1 MVAQPRT
8 SAAGI
13 LALLAEPELEIKQRA
28 LLELISL
35 VPDFWAEIS
44 EEISAIE
51 ALSESSDITPAA
63 RENAALVASK
73 VYYYLGQYD
82 DALSFALRSGNA
94 FEAESTQEK
103 SAEYTET
110 IVSNA
115 IDRYIAQRVEFS
127 NATDPSTL
135 PNSGADSDKI
145 DPRLRSIIERIFTLA
160 IEGGDVRQALGVA
173 LESSRLDIVT
183 RIFEHTHDTDL
194 LSYAMEAVLDVG
206 FNLATRN
213 RVLHH
218 LCPLFPLPKPGANY
232 TIALTRLHVALATPS
247 VTNPL
252 FQKLIESGDKTNR
265 LLACQLAFDLVE
277 GSTQDFLRIVSN
289 SLPSTENYDL
299 IRQILSG
306 ADSIR
311 LKLDFLQRNNKV
323 DLLILKHTKESL
335 EHRSSVYHNALT
347 LSNAFMHAGT
357 TSDVFL
363 RNNLDWLGRASNWS
377 KFSATGAFGV
387 IHKGNVAQAMELL
400 GPYLPGATSG
410 AGSSPYSE
418 GGALFALGI
427 VHAGRGS
434 EVEDFLREKVRQAA
448 GGEVVQHGAALGLG
462 IAGMASRSEE
472 AYNDLKEVLFA
483 DSAIASE
490 AAAYSMGLV
499 MLGSGLQ
506 STTDEMLAY
515 AHETQHEK
523 IIRGLAIGVAFLYYG
538 RQESADSV
546 IETALKEKD
555 PILRYGG
562 VYTLALA
569 YAGTGDSRAVRKLL
583 HVAVSDTSDDVRRAA
598 VTALAFLLF
607 KNPTQVPRIVQLL
620 SESYNPHV
628 RCGATLALGLACAG
642 TGLQDAIDLLQPM
655 TKDPVDFVRQGA
667 FVSLGMI
674 LVQQSEAS
682 SPSLSPTRALY
693 HKIISDK
700 HEDPMAR
707 FGASLGQGFIDAGG
721 RNCSISLQS
730 RTGSGNMSA
739 IVGMV
744 LFCQFWYWY
753 PLAHCACL
761 AFEPTGV
768 IGLTEELK
776 TPAFEFI
783 SNVRPALFAYPAP
796 VKPPTKETV
805 EKVATAVLST
815 TAKAKARE
823 RTKEKEKAA
832 NEGERMDTDDT
843 PAAPPQDE
851 EMKVDEPVPAP
862 TPKRTGPAP
871 TSETLQNLSRVTP
884 AQMQYITFPAESRF
898 QPVRPIAK
906 GGGGIVM
913 LIDKKEGEQV
923 EWIQPF
929 GAESAPTENTGAQPE
944 QPTPASTDEAAPPPS
959 VQDVTTPTCEVFRTQ
974 FQAFC
979 VQLPHHVFVF
989 WSSEIEK
996 WVYYLQEKVKRKK
1009 CDEARPTCE
1018 RCKKAGMPCL
1028 GYEATDPDS
1037 RLLRIR
1043 ARAATRDN
1051 SRKSSNI
1058 PRPAATL
1065 ISPSDSTRGSQSHE
1079 STRPGLSL
1087 VHNQA
1092 LFPPAEATSSS
1103 SNPVANN
1110 DVFDFSFMSPSVAGL
1125 DFSPQFGGDPS
1136 TWDAHFLHTDLGP
1149 WIPGQQSEGA
1159 LLGPQPTAQPVVSS
1173 PPESSLALYRPGYS
1187 PNTSKRMTSGQASLL
1202 NALFSL
1208 GQSTSDPIMPTPDS
1222 SQSTPPSTNSS
1233 TWPSPDTEEDQESET
1248 SEESDPEGV
1257 RQIVCGTPTLE
1268 PTAHSNSLPFV
1279 LYNYS
1284 TMVTRTIYEPLKMAT
1299 YIRNWLTERFHRS
1312 DESRNQVT
1320 MLANLFHAMWSPRT
1334 SAADYIPMA
1343 SRIATQIRQ
1352 SVVQTS
1358 SALGLAV
1365 QNNAQKACTLAD
1377 VMEIV
1382 NLQIQIGSLRTMF
1395 EMVAEAAP
1403 LFRSACPEAP
1413 HELIDLPAKLTH
1425 PDISLRHFATV
1436 DVILSVTSVRPMHFR
1451 YDTHLDKEFQGRED
1465 IGMQWFNGIPDELV
1479 LVLARINMFMSDHW
1493 VDVHPNVIADI
1504 EKQLK
1509 DFKSTPGRSPDA
1521 YLMVARLAVQECWR
1535 LAVLVYLYM
1544 YLCSADAK
1552 DPRVEKAQKS
1562 FMRVLDRTKPS
1573 RIPDVFLLAPLH
1585 IVGRATC
1592 RPREREI
1599 IRQRLLNLQE
1609 CSHPGTG
1616 GHDALQIL
1624 EYVWAK
1630 SDAEGRPTVWSDARI
1645 ATLAVCGV

>member
-1 MVAQPRT
+1 MVAHPRT

-28 LLELISL
+28 IVELIQL
-35 VPDFWAEIS
+35 IPDFWAEIS

-51 ALSESSDITPAA
+51 ALSESSELQPAA

-82 DALSFALRSGNA
+82 DALSFALRAGNA
-94 FEAESTQEK
+94 FEAELKQEK
-103 SAEYTET
+103 SAEYAET

-115 IDRYIAQRVEFS
+115 IDRYIAQRVEF
-127 NATDPSTL
+127 AETTDPSTL

-145 DPRLRSIIERIFTLA
+145 DSRLRSIIERIFTLA
-160 IEGGDVRQALGVA
+160 IEGGDVRQALGIA

-183 RIFEHTHDTDL
+183 RIFEHTHDTEL
-194 LSYAMEAVLDVG
+194 LSYAMDAVLDVG

-289 SLPSTENYDL
+289 SLPSGENYEL

-323 DLLILKHTKESL
+323 DLAILKHTKESL

-387 IHKGNVAQAMELL
+387 IHKGNVTQAMELL
-400 GPYLPGATSG
+400 GPYLPGASSG
-410 AGSSPYSE
+410 AGSSPFSE

-434 EVEDFLREKVRQAA
+434 EVEGFLREKVRQAA

-472 AYNDLKEVLFA
+472 AYDELKEVLFT

-490 AAAYSMGLV
+490 AAAYAMGLV
-499 MLGSGLQ
+499 MLGSGQ
-506 STTDEMLAY
+506 QKATDEMLAY

-538 RQESADSV
+538 RQESADTV
-546 IETALKEKD
+546 IENALKEKD
-555 PILRYGG
+555 PLLRYGG

-598 VTALAFLLF
+598 DR
-607 KNPTQVPRIVQLL
+607 PTFERELQ
-620 SESYNPHV
+620 PHV

-667 FVSLGMI
+667 FISLGMI

-682 SPSLSPTRALY
+682 SPSLSSTRALY
-693 HKIISDK
+693 HKIVSDK

-707 FGASLGQGFIDAGG
+707 FGAALGQGFIDAGDE
-721 RNCSISLQS
+721 
-730 RTGSGNMSA
+730 TA
-739 IVGMV
+739 
-744 LFCQFWYWY
+744 FWYWY

-776 TPAFEFI
+776 TPSFEFV
-783 SNVRPALFAYPAP
+783 SNARPALFAYPA

-823 RTKEKEKAA
+823 KTKEKEKAA
-832 NEGERMDTDDT
+832 NDGERMDTDES
-843 PAAPPQDE
+843 PAAAAQDD
-851 EMKVDEPVPAP
+851 EMKVDEPAPAP
-862 TPKRTGPAP
+862 TPKRPDP
-871 TSETLQNLSRVTP
+871 HRRRRHCKTSR
-884 AQMQYITFPAESRF
+884 ARF
-898 QPVRPIAK
+898 QPVRPIGK

-913 LIDKKEGEQV
+913 LVDKKEGEPI

-929 GAESAPTENTGAQPE
+929 GTESASTENTGAQTE
-944 QPTPASTDEAAPPPS
+944 GQSPAAQQGSSNDEAAPRLLFRVRGVECAKGRAYYPLFLVS
-959 VQDVTTPTCEVFRTQ
+959 SDHVNSETTSATLTHNVTTPTPRGRFAAESSFAAQRLNTRIMSSAAGRVRSKNGCLTCKKR
-974 FQAFC
+974 C
-979 VQLPHHVFVF
+979 VGSNLPSSSIWFSQPPGAKSVTKPAQYVKDVQKLGCNVWDTNLKAPTHVRRGVPRPSASTSATPASAITSPTDPTSPGQSQQLTQLPFP
-989 WSSEIEK
+989 
-996 WVYYLQEKVKRKK
+996 L
-1009 CDEARPTCE
+1009 
-1018 RCKKAGMPCL
+1018 
-1028 GYEATDPDS
+1028 
-1037 RLLRIR
+1037 
-1043 ARAATRDN
+1043 
-1051 SRKSSNI
+1051 I
-1058 PRPAATL
+1058 PNDAIL
-1065 ISPSDSTRGSQSHE
+1065 PSAEEHIH
-1079 STRPGLSL
+1079 PL
-1087 VHNQA
+1087 
-1092 LFPPAEATSSS
+1092 PAESPQFNDAIG
-1103 SNPVANN
+1103 N
-1110 DVFDFSFMSPSVAGL
+1110 DVFDFSFMSPSL
-1125 DFSPQFGGDPS
+1125 STLSTLPFNSTFGGDPS
-1136 TWDAHFLHTDLGP
+1136 TWDAGLLSNDVGVWAPQHSES
-1149 WIPGQQSEGA
+1149 PGNMTLDSQA
-1159 LLGPQPTAQPVVSS
+1159 TT
-1173 PPESSLALYRPGYS
+1173 SLATSNLADNQSRSMALYKPHQPPAR
-1187 PNTSKRMTSGQASLL
+1187 TSKQMTSGQASLL

-1208 GQSTSDPIMPTPDS
+1208 GQSTPDCMMPTPNAS
-1222 SQSTPPSTNSS
+1222 FSTPPSTSS
-1233 TWPSPDTEEDQESET
+1233 SAWPSPDQEGDESDT
-1248 SEESDPEGV
+1248 SEDSDPEGV
-1257 RQIVCGTPTLE
+1257 REIVCGSPTLE
-1268 PTAHSNSLPFV
+1268 PTVQSNTLPFV
-1279 LYNYS
+1279 LYSYA
-1284 TMVTRTIYEPLKMAT
+1284 TMVTRTVYEPLKMASHM
-1299 YIRNWLTERFHRS
+1299 REWLTDRFYKS
-1312 DESRNQVT
+1312 EESRT
-1320 MLANLFHAMWSPRT
+1320 GITTLAGIFHTIWNVKASP
-1334 SAADYIPMA
+1334 ADYLPLA
-1343 SRIATQIRQ
+1343 SRIVSQFRQKITQASSTINLATQSDMERL
-1352 SVVQTS
+1352 TTLGE
-1358 SALGLAV
+1358 AL
-1365 QNNAQKACTLAD
+1365 
-1377 VMEIV
+1377 EII
-1382 NLQIQIGSLRTMF
+1382 NLQMQAGPLRTSM
-1395 EMVAEAAP
+1395 ELMAETAP

-1425 PDISLRHFATV
+1425 PDISLRHFVTI
-1436 DVILSVTSVRPMHFR
+1436 DVILSAAVLRPMHFR
-1451 YDTHLDKEFQGRED
+1451 YKTHSSKDFRDRED
-1465 IGMQWFNGIPDELV
+1465 WGLQWFNGVPGELI
-1479 LVLARINMFMSDHW
+1479 LIMARINMLL
-1493 VDVHPNVIADI
+1493 VDYWANVDPEVIAEI
-1504 EKQLK
+1504 ERQLK
-1509 DFKSTPGRSPDA
+1509 EFKSAPGKSPDA

-1544 YLCSADAK
+1544 
-1552 DPRVEKAQKS
+1552 
-1562 FMRVLDRTKPS
+1562 
-1573 RIPDVFLLAPLH
+1573 
-1585 IVGRATC
+1585 VGRATY
-1592 RPREREI
+1592 RPRERDI
-1599 IRQRLLNLQE
+1599 IRRRLLNIQE
-1609 CSHPGTG
+1609 CAHPGTCG
-1616 GHDALQIL
+1616 NDAVRIL
-1624 EYVWAK
+1624 EAMWAR
-1630 SDAEGRPTVWSDARI
+1630 SDAEGRSVVWSDGR
-1645 ATLAVCGV
+1645 LAVRSVCGI

>member
-1 MVAQPRT
+1 MVAHPRT

-28 LLELISL
+28 IVELIQL
-35 VPDFWAEIS
+35 IPDFWAEIS

-51 ALSESSDITPAA
+51 ALSESSDLQPAA

-82 DALSFALRSGNA
+82 DALSFALRAGNA
-94 FEAESTQEK
+94 FEAELKQEK
-103 SAEYTET
+103 SAEYAET

-115 IDRYIAQRVEFS
+115 IDRYIAQRVEF
-127 NATDPSTL
+127 AETTDPSTL

-145 DPRLRSIIERIFTLA
+145 DSRLRSIIERIFTLA
-160 IEGGDVRQALGVA
+160 IEGGDVRQALGIA

-183 RIFEHTHDTDL
+183 RIFEHTHDTEL
-194 LSYAMEAVLDVG
+194 LSYAMDAVLDVG

-289 SLPSTENYDL
+289 SLPSGENYEL

-323 DLLILKHTKESL
+323 DLAILKHTKESL

-400 GPYLPGATSG
+400 GPYLPGASSG
-410 AGSSPYSE
+410 AGSSPFSE

-434 EVEDFLREKVRQAA
+434 EVEGFLREKVRQAA

-472 AYNDLKEVLFA
+472 AYDELKEVLFT

-490 AAAYSMGLV
+490 AAAYAMGLV
-499 MLGSGLQ
+499 MLGSGQ
-506 STTDEMLAY
+506 QKATDEMLAY

-538 RQESADSV
+538 RQESADTV
-546 IETALKEKD
+546 IENALKEKD
-555 PILRYGG
+555 PLLRYGG

-607 KNPTQVPRIVQLL
+607 KSPTQVPRIVQLL

-667 FVSLGMI
+667 FISLGMI

-682 SPSLSPTRALY
+682 SPSLSSTRALY
-693 HKIISDK
+693 HKIVSDK

-707 FGASLGQGFIDAGG
+707 FGAALGQGFIDAGG

-776 TPAFEFI
+776 TPSFEFV
-783 SNVRPALFAYPAP
+783 SNARPALFAYPAA

-823 RTKEKEKAA
+823 KTKEKEKAA
-832 NEGERMDTDDT
+832 NDGERMDTDES
-843 PAAPPQDE
+843 PAAAAQDD
-851 EMKVDEPVPAP
+851 EMKVDEPAPAP
-862 TPKRTGPAP
+862 TPKRAGPAP

-884 AQMQYITFPAESRF
+884 AQMQYITFPQKADSSPCGPSERAE
-898 QPVRPIAK
+898 A
-906 GGGGIVM
+906 
-913 LIDKKEGEQV
+913 
-923 EWIQPF
+923 PF
-929 GAESAPTENTGAQPE
+929 GTESASTENMGAQTE
-944 QPTPASTDEAAPPPS
+944 GQSPAAQQGSSNDEAPPPPA
-959 VQDVTTPTCEVFRTQ
+959 VQNNVFCCR
-974 FQAFC
+974 
-979 VQLPHHVFVF
+979 
-989 WSSEIEK
+989 SSEVEK
-996 WVYYLQEKVKRKK
+996 WVFDVQKEVCWIQLAVVVNMVLTATRRKK
-1009 CDEARPTCE
+1009 CDETRPICE
-1018 RCKKAGMPCL
+1018 RCTKAGMQCL
-1028 GYEATDPDS
+1028 GYEPEGSDSRPTRVRSKAAARVSSAGSRNSSVPRPSASTSATPASAITSPTDPTS
-1037 RLLRIR
+1037 PGQSQQLTQLPFPL
-1043 ARAATRDN
+1043 
-1051 SRKSSNI
+1051 I
-1058 PRPAATL
+1058 PNDAILPIQRCYW
-1065 ISPSDSTRGSQSHE
+1065 
-1079 STRPGLSL
+1079 
-1087 VHNQA
+1087 
-1092 LFPPAEATSSS
+1092 
-1103 SNPVANN
+1103 N
-1110 DVFDFSFMSPSVAGL
+1110 DVFDFSFMSPSL
-1125 DFSPQFGGDPS
+1125 STLPFNSTFGGDPS
-1136 TWDAHFLHTDLGP
+1136 TWDAGLLSNDVGVWAPQHSES
-1149 WIPGQQSEGA
+1149 PGNMTLDSQA
-1159 LLGPQPTAQPVVSS
+1159 TT
-1173 PPESSLALYRPGYS
+1173 SLATSNLADNQSRSMALYKPHQPPAR
-1187 PNTSKRMTSGQASLL
+1187 TSKQMTSGQASLL

-1208 GQSTSDPIMPTPDS
+1208 GQSTPDCMMPTPNAS
-1222 SQSTPPSTNSS
+1222 FSTPPSTTSS
-1233 TWPSPDTEEDQESET
+1233 AWPSPDQEGDESDT
-1248 SEESDPEGV
+1248 SEDSDPEGV
-1257 RQIVCGTPTLE
+1257 REIVCGSPTLE
-1268 PTAHSNSLPFV
+1268 PTVQSNTLPFV
-1279 LYNYS
+1279 LYSYA
-1284 TMVTRTIYEPLKMAT
+1284 TMVTRTVYEPLKMASHM
-1299 YIRNWLTERFHRS
+1299 REWLTDRFYKS
-1312 DESRNQVT
+1312 EESRT
-1320 MLANLFHAMWSPRT
+1320 GITTLAGIFHTIWNLKASP
-1334 SAADYIPMA
+1334 ADYLPLA
-1343 SRIATQIRQ
+1343 SRIVSQFRQKITQASSTINLATQSDMERL
-1352 SVVQTS
+1352 TTLGE
-1358 SALGLAV
+1358 AL
-1365 QNNAQKACTLAD
+1365 
-1377 VMEIV
+1377 EII
-1382 NLQIQIGSLRTMF
+1382 NLQMQAGTLRTTM
-1395 EMVAEAAP
+1395 ELMAETAP

-1425 PDISLRHFATV
+1425 PDISLRHFVTI
-1436 DVILSVTSVRPMHFR
+1436 DVILSAAVLRPMHFR
-1451 YDTHLDKEFQGRED
+1451 YKTHCSKDFRDRED
-1465 IGMQWFNGIPDELV
+1465 WGLQWFNGVPGELI
-1479 LVLARINMFMSDHW
+1479 LIMARINMLV
-1493 VDVHPNVIADI
+1493 VDYWANVDPEVIAEI
-1504 EKQLK
+1504 ERQLK
-1509 DFKSTPGRSPDA
+1509 EFKSAPGKSPDA

-1544 YLCSADAK
+1544 CLCGADAK
-1552 DPRVEKAQKS
+1552 DPRVEKAQRS
-1562 FMRVLDRTKPS
+1562 FMRVLDRTKPN
-1573 RIPDVFLLAPLH
+1573 RTPDVFLLAPMT
-1585 IVGRATC
+1585 IVGRATY
-1592 RPREREI
+1592 RPRERDI
-1599 IRQRLLNLQE
+1599 IRRRLLNIQE
-1609 CSHPGTG
+1609 CAHPGTCG
-1616 GHDALQIL
+1616 NDAVRIL
-1624 EYVWAK
+1624 EAMWTR
-1630 SDAEGRPTVWSDARI
+1630 SDAEGRSVVWSDGR
-1645 ATLAVCGV
+1645 LAVRSVCGI

>member
-28 LLELISL
+28 IIELIGL

-51 ALSESSDITPAA
+51 ALSESSEIAPAA
-63 RENAALVASK
+63 RENSALVASK

-82 DALSFALRSGNA
+82 DALSFALRAGNA
-94 FEAESTQEK
+94 FETESKQEK

-115 IDRYIAQRVEFS
+115 IDRYIAQRVEF
-127 NATDPSTL
+127 AHTTDPSTL

-145 DPRLRSIIERIFTLA
+145 DPRLRSIIERIFTLS
-160 IEGGDVRQALGVA
+160 IEGGDVRQALGIA

-183 RIFEHTHDTDL
+183 RIFEHTNDTEL
-194 LSYAMEAVLDVG
+194 LSYAMDAVLDVG

-232 TIALTRLHVALATPS
+232 TIALTRLHVALATPA
-247 VTNPL
+247 VTIPL
-252 FQKLIESGDKTNR
+252 FQKLIDSGDKTNR

-289 SLPSTENYDL
+289 SLPSIETYDL

-306 ADSIR
+306 SDSIR

-434 EVEDFLREKVRQAA
+434 EVESFLREKVKQAA

-490 AAAYSMGLV
+490 AAAYAMGLV
-499 MLGSGLQ
+499 MLGSGLK

-523 IIRGLAIGVAFLYYG
+523 IIRGLAIGVAFLHYG

-607 KNPTQVPRIVQLL
+607 KSPTQVPRIVQLL

-707 FGASLGQGFIDAGG
+707 FGAALGQGFIDAGG

-783 SNVRPALFAYPAP
+783 SNARPALFAYPAP
-796 VKPPTKETV
+796 VKPPTKETI

-832 NEGERMDTDDT
+832 NEGERMETDDT

-851 EMKVDEPVPAP
+851 EMKVDEPAPVSATPKRAAPAP
-862 TPKRTGPAP
+862 TF
-871 TSETLQNLSRVTP
+871 ETLQNLSRVTP
-884 AQMQYITFPAESRF
+884 AQMQYISFPAESRF

-929 GAESAPTENTGAQPE
+929 GTEPAAAAAPENAGTQAE
-944 QPTPASTDEAAPPPS
+944 QPPTTNNDEAAPPP
-959 VQDVTTPTCEVFRTQ
+959 
-974 FQAFC
+974 
-979 VQLPHHVFVF
+979 
-989 WSSEIEK
+989 
-996 WVYYLQEKVKRKK
+996 
-1009 CDEARPTCE
+1009 
-1018 RCKKAGMPCL
+1018 
-1028 GYEATDPDS
+1028 
-1037 RLLRIR
+1037 
-1043 ARAATRDN
+1043 
-1051 SRKSSNI
+1051 
-1058 PRPAATL
+1058 
-1065 ISPSDSTRGSQSHE
+1065 
-1079 STRPGLSL
+1079 
-1087 VHNQA
+1087 
-1092 LFPPAEATSSS
+1092 
-1103 SNPVANN
+1103 
-1110 DVFDFSFMSPSVAGL
+1110 
-1125 DFSPQFGGDPS
+1125 
-1136 TWDAHFLHTDLGP
+1136 
-1149 WIPGQQSEGA
+1149 
-1159 LLGPQPTAQPVVSS
+1159 
-1173 PPESSLALYRPGYS
+1173 
-1187 PNTSKRMTSGQASLL
+1187 
-1202 NALFSL
+1202 
-1208 GQSTSDPIMPTPDS
+1208 
-1222 SQSTPPSTNSS
+1222 
-1233 TWPSPDTEEDQESET
+1233 
-1248 SEESDPEGV
+1248 
-1257 RQIVCGTPTLE
+1257 
-1268 PTAHSNSLPFV
+1268 
-1279 LYNYS
+1279 
-1284 TMVTRTIYEPLKMAT
+1284 
-1299 YIRNWLTERFHRS
+1299 
-1312 DESRNQVT
+1312 
-1320 MLANLFHAMWSPRT
+1320 
-1334 SAADYIPMA
+1334 
-1343 SRIATQIRQ
+1343 
-1352 SVVQTS
+1352 
-1358 SALGLAV
+1358 AV
-1365 QNNAQKACTLAD
+1365 QYAF
-1377 VMEIV
+1377 
-1382 NLQIQIGSLRTMF
+1382 G
-1395 EMVAEAAP
+1395 P
-1403 LFRSACPEAP
+1403 
-1413 HELIDLPAKLTH
+1413 
-1425 PDISLRHFATV
+1425 
-1436 DVILSVTSVRPMHFR
+1436 
-1451 YDTHLDKEFQGRED
+1451 
-1465 IGMQWFNGIPDELV
+1465 
-1479 LVLARINMFMSDHW
+1479 
-1493 VDVHPNVIADI
+1493 
-1504 EKQLK
+1504 
-1509 DFKSTPGRSPDA
+1509 
-1521 YLMVARLAVQECWR
+1521 
-1535 LAVLVYLYM
+1535 
-1544 YLCSADAK
+1544 
-1552 DPRVEKAQKS
+1552 
-1562 FMRVLDRTKPS
+1562 
-1573 RIPDVFLLAPLH
+1573 
-1585 IVGRATC
+1585 
-1592 RPREREI
+1592 
-1599 IRQRLLNLQE
+1599 
-1609 CSHPGTG
+1609 
-1616 GHDALQIL
+1616 
-1624 EYVWAK
+1624 
-1630 SDAEGRPTVWSDARI
+1630 
-1645 ATLAVCGV
+1645 

>member
-28 LLELISL
+28 IVELIHL

-51 ALSESSDITPAA
+51 DLSESSELQPAA

-82 DALSFALRSGNA
+82 DALSFALRAGNA
-94 FEAESTQEK
+94 FEGELKQEK
-103 SAEYTET
+103 SAEYAET

-115 IDRYIAQRVEFS
+115 IDRYILQRVQFAET
-127 NATDPSTL
+127 TDPSTL

-194 LSYAMEAVLDVG
+194 LSYAMDAVLDVG

-232 TIALTRLHVALATPS
+232 TIALIRLHVALATPS

-289 SLPSTENYDL
+289 SLPSTENYDI

-323 DLLILKHTKESL
+323 DLAILKHTKESL

-400 GPYLPGATSG
+400 GPYLPGASSG
-410 AGSSPYSE
+410 AGSSPFSE

-434 EVEDFLREKVRQAA
+434 EVEGFLREKVRQAA

-472 AYNDLKEVLFA
+472 AYDELKEVLFT

-490 AAAYSMGLV
+490 AAAYAMGLV
-499 MLGSGLQ
+499 MLGSGQ
-506 STTDEMLAY
+506 AKATEEMLAY
-515 AHETQHEK
+515 ARETQHEK

-538 RQESADSV
+538 RQESADAV
-546 IETALKEKD
+546 IENALKEKD
-555 PILRYGG
+555 PLLRYGG

-707 FGASLGQGFIDAGG
+707 FGAALGQGFIDAGG

-776 TPAFEFI
+776 TPSFEFI
-783 SNVRPALFAYPAP
+783 SNARPTLFAYPAA
-796 VKPPTKETV
+796 VKPPTKEAV

-823 RTKEKEKAA
+823 KTKEKEKAA
-832 NEGERMDTDDT
+832 TEGERMDTDET

-851 EMKVDEPVPAP
+851 EMKVDEPAPAP
-862 TPKRTGPAP
+862 TPKRVGPAP

-884 AQMQYITFPAESRF
+884 AQMQYIMFPPESRF

-913 LIDKKEGEQV
+913 LVDKKEGEPIQ
-923 EWIQPF
+923 WIEPF
-929 GAESAPTENTGAQPE
+929 GTESAPTENAGTQTEGQPPTGPQG
-944 QPTPASTDEAAPPPS
+944 SSNDEAAPPPTI
-959 VQDVTTPTCEVFRTQ
+959 QDGLFSSAEEHIQAMSTGSPQ
-974 FQAFC
+974 FGDA
-979 VQLPHHVFVF
+979 V
-989 WSSEIEK
+989 
-996 WVYYLQEKVKRKK
+996 
-1009 CDEARPTCE
+1009 
-1018 RCKKAGMPCL
+1018 G
-1028 GYEATDPDS
+1028 
-1037 RLLRIR
+1037 
-1043 ARAATRDN
+1043 
-1051 SRKSSNI
+1051 
-1058 PRPAATL
+1058 
-1065 ISPSDSTRGSQSHE
+1065 
-1079 STRPGLSL
+1079 
-1087 VHNQA
+1087 
-1092 LFPPAEATSSS
+1092 
-1103 SNPVANN
+1103 N
-1110 DVFDFSFMSPSVAGL
+1110 DVFDFSFISPSLSGFP
-1125 DFSPQFGGDPS
+1125 FSPSFGGDPS
-1136 TWDAHFLHTDLGP
+1136 TWDATLLSNDVSP
-1149 WIPGQQSEGA
+1149 WTPAQHSEGA
-1159 LLGPQPTAQPVVSS
+1159 GNMSLEPQATAQLATPNLSDNQ
-1173 PPESSLALYRPGYS
+1173 PHSLALYKAPQPPARS
-1187 PNTSKRMTSGQASLL
+1187 SKQMTSGQASLL

-1208 GQSTSDPIMPTPDS
+1208 GQSPPDRFMPTPS
-1222 SQSTPPSTNSS
+1222 TSFSTPPSTTSS
-1233 TWPSPDTEEDQESET
+1233 TWPSPDQEEVESET
-1248 SEESDPEGV
+1248 SEDSDPEGV
-1257 RQIVCGTPTLE
+1257 RQIVCGSPTLA
-1268 PTAHSNSLPFV
+1268 PTVQSNSLPFV
-1279 LYNYS
+1279 LYSYA
-1284 TMVTRTIYEPLKMAT
+1284 TMVTRTVYEPLKMASHLKG
-1299 YIRNWLTERFHRS
+1299 WLTERFHHS
-1312 DESRNQVT
+1312 DESRAGLT
-1320 MLANLFHAMWSPRT
+1320 TLAGVFHTIWTTRA
-1334 SAADYIPMA
+1334 SAVDYIPMA
-1343 SRIATQIRQ
+1343 SRVAAQFRQRITQA
-1352 SVVQTS
+1352 S
-1358 SALGLAV
+1358 SSLGLAT
-1365 QNNAQKACTLAD
+1365 QTETQKLKTLGDAL
-1377 VMEIV
+1377 EII
-1382 NLQIQIGSLRTMF
+1382 NLQMQAGPMQTLL
-1395 EMVAEAAP
+1395 EMMAEIAP
-1403 LFRSACPEAP
+1403 LFRSACPESP

-1425 PDISLRHFATV
+1425 PDISLRHFV
-1436 DVILSVTSVRPMHFR
+1436 VIDVILSVTVLRPMHFR
-1451 YDTHLDKEFQGRED
+1451 YKTHSDKEFRDRED
-1465 IGMQWFNGIPDELV
+1465 WGMQWFNGVPGELI
-1479 LVLARINMFMSDHW
+1479 LIMARINMLL
-1493 VDVHPNVIADI
+1493 VDYWANVDPQIIAEI
-1504 EKQLK
+1504 EQQLK
-1509 DFKSTPGRSPDA
+1509 DFKSSPGKSPDA

-1535 LAVLVYLYM
+1535 LAVLIYLYM
-1544 YLCSADAK
+1544 SLGGVDAK
-1552 DPRVEKAQKS
+1552 DPQVERAQRS
-1562 FMRVLDRTKPS
+1562 FMRVLDRTKPN
-1573 RIPDVFLLAPLH
+1573 RTPDVFLLAPMA
-1585 IVGRATC
+1585 IVGRVTH

-1609 CSHPGTG
+1609 CAHPGTCG
-1616 GHDALQIL
+1616 NDAVRIL
-1624 EYVWAK
+1624 EIMWAR
-1630 SDAEGRPTVWSDARI
+1630 SDAEGRSVVWSDARV
-1645 ATLAVCGV
+1645 AMLSACGI

>member
-8 SAAGI
+8 SAAGV

-28 LLELISL
+28 IVELISL

-51 ALSESSDITPAA
+51 ALSESSDIQPEA

-82 DALSFALRSGNA
+82 DALSFALRAGNA
-94 FEAESTQEK
+94 FETESKQEK
-103 SAEYTET
+103 SGEYSET

-115 IDRYIAQRVEFS
+115 IDRYIAQRVEFVS
-127 NATDPSTL
+127 ATDPSTL

-145 DPRLRSIIERIFTLA
+145 DPRLRAIIERIFTLA
-160 IEGGDVRQALGVA
+160 IEGGDVRQALGIA

-183 RIFEHTHDTDL
+183 RIFEHTHDTEL
-194 LSYAMEAVLDVG
+194 LSYAMDAVLDVG

-232 TIALTRLHVALATPS
+232 TIALTRLHVALATPV
-247 VTNPL
+247 VTIPL
-252 FQKLIESGDKTNR
+252 FQKLIETGDKTNR

-277 GSTQDFLRIVSN
+277 GSTQDYLRIVSN

-323 DLLILKHTKESL
+323 DLLILKHTKELL

-387 IHKGNVAQAMELL
+387 IHKGNVAQAMDLL

-410 AGSSPYSE
+410 AGSSPFSE

-434 EVEDFLREKVRQAA
+434 EVEGFLREKVRQAT

-462 IAGMASRSEE
+462 IAGMGSRSED
-472 AYNDLKEVLFA
+472 AYNELKEVLFA

-490 AAAYSMGLV
+490 AAAYAMGLV
-499 MLGSGLQ
+499 MLGSGAA
-506 STTDEMLAY
+506 TATDEMLAY

-538 RQESADSV
+538 RQESADGV

-607 KNPTQVPRIVQLL
+607 KSPTQVPRIVQLL

-667 FVSLGMI
+667 FISLGMI

-682 SPSLSPTRALY
+682 SPSLSSTRALY

-707 FGASLGQGFIDAGG
+707 FGAALGQGFIDAGG

-776 TPAFEFI
+776 TPSFEFI
-783 SNVRPALFAYPAP
+783 SNARPTLFAYPAS
-796 VKPPTKETV
+796 VKPPTKEAV

-832 NEGERMDTDDT
+832 NEGERMDTDDS

-851 EMKVDEPVPAP
+851 EMKVDEPAPAP
-862 TPKRTGPAP
+862 TPKRPVPAA

-913 LIDKKEGEQV
+913 LIDKKEGEDV

-929 GAESAPTENTGAQPE
+929 GAEPAPAETTGTEQQP
-944 QPTPASTDEAAPPPS
+944 PVAGNDEAPPPPS
-959 VQDVTTPTCEVFRTQ
+959 VQ
-974 FQAFC
+974 
-979 VQLPHHVFVF
+979 
-989 WSSEIEK
+989 I
-996 WVYYLQEKVKRKK
+996 
-1009 CDEARPTCE
+1009 
-1018 RCKKAGMPCL
+1018 
-1028 GYEATDPDS
+1028 
-1037 RLLRIR
+1037 RIHDR
-1043 ARAATRDN
+1043 QG
-1051 SRKSSNI
+1051 I
-1058 PRPAATL
+1058 PRASSSSSTSPPAAAIT
-1065 ISPSDSTRGSQSHE
+1065 SPSDSTSPSQSYDFSQPRFQPLRDGDLFVTAEDHARTI
-1079 STRPGLSL
+1079 SLGLTPNGNPGS
-1087 VHNQA
+1087 
-1092 LFPPAEATSSS
+1092 
-1103 SNPVANN
+1103 N
-1110 DVFDFSFMSPSVAGL
+1110 DVFDFSFMSPSL
-1125 DFSPQFGGDPS
+1125 SSFPFSPQFGGDPS
-1136 TWDAHFLHTDLGP
+1136 TWDTSLLQTDLGA
-1149 WIPGQQSEGA
+1149 WIPDHHHQQQTVGEAGSTSQI
-1159 LLGPQPTAQPVVSS
+1159 PQTAAAQLPPMPNLIDSQP
-1173 PPESSLALYRPGYS
+1173 SSLALYKP
-1187 PNTSKRMTSGQASLL
+1187 PAPPPPELSKRMTSGQASLL

-1208 GQSTSDPIMPTPDS
+1208 GPSTSERVLATPS
-1222 SQSTPPSTNSS
+1222 STSTPPSTNDS
-1233 TWPSPDTEEDQESET
+1233 TWPSPDTEEDLESET

-1257 RQIVCGTPTLE
+1257 RQLICGAPTLE
-1268 PTAHSNSLPFV
+1268 PTVPSNSLPFV
-1279 LYNYS
+1279 LYSYA
-1284 TMVTRTIYEPLKMAT
+1284 TMATRTLYEPLKMAGQM
-1299 YIRNWLTERFHRS
+1299 REWLTDRFNYS
-1312 DESRNQVT
+1312 EESRSGVT
-1320 MLANLFHAMWSPRT
+1320 MFAQIFYTIWNTRA
-1334 SAADYIPMA
+1334 SATDYIPMA
-1343 SRIATQIRQ
+1343 ARIITKLRQRVTQ
-1352 SVVQTS
+1352 SSSSLSLASQT
-1358 SALGLAV
+1358 
-1365 QNNAQKACTLAD
+1365 QAQKTRTLGDALEVITVQFQTDSLRSMID
-1377 VMEIV
+1377 VMTETA
-1382 NLQIQIGSLRTMF
+1382 S
-1395 EMVAEAAP
+1395 
-1403 LFRSACPEAP
+1403 LFRSTCPEPA
-1413 HELIDLPAKLTH
+1413 HELIDLSSKLTH
-1425 PDISLRHFATV
+1425 TDICLRHFTLL
-1436 DVILSVTSVRPMHFR
+1436 DVLFSVTTLRPMLFR
-1451 YDTHLDKEFQGRED
+1451 YNTHFDKEFRDRED
-1465 IGMQWFNGIPDELV
+1465 VGMQWFNGIPGEFILIM
-1479 LVLARINMFMSDHW
+1479 ARINMLLTDRW
-1493 VDVHPNVIADI
+1493 ATVEPGVIAEI
-1504 EKQLK
+1504 EQQLK
-1509 DFKSTPGRSPDA
+1509 DFKSTPGKSPDA

-1535 LAVLVYLYM
+1535 LAVLVHLYM
-1544 YLCSADAK
+1544 SLCGANAK
-1552 DPRVEKAQKS
+1552 DPRVEKAQRS

-1573 RIPDVFLLAPLH
+1573 RTPDIFLLAPLNL
-1585 IVGRATC
+1585 VGRVTY

-1609 CSHPGTG
+1609 CAHPGTCG
-1616 GHDALQIL
+1616 NDTVRIL
-1624 EYVWAK
+1624 EDVWARA
-1630 SDAEGRPTVWSDARI
+1630 DAEGRPAVLSDARI
-1645 ATLAVCGV
+1645 ATLAVTGI

>member
-1 MVAQPRT
+1 MVAPPRT

-28 LLELISL
+28 ILELIKL

-44 EEISAIE
+44 EEIAAIE
-51 ALSESSDITPAA
+51 DLSESSEIQPAA

-82 DALSFALRSGNA
+82 DALSFALRAGNA
-94 FEAESTQEK
+94 FEEELKQDK

-115 IDRYIAQRVEFS
+115 IDRYIIQRVQFAET
-127 NATDPSTL
+127 TDPSTL
-135 PNSGADSDKI
+135 PNSGSDSDKI

-160 IEGGDVRQALGVA
+160 IEGGDVRQALGIA

-194 LSYAMEAVLDVG
+194 LSYAMDAVLDVG

-247 VTNPL
+247 VTTPL
-252 FQKLIESGDKTNR
+252 FQKLIEAGDKNNR

-289 SLPSTENYDL
+289 SLPSTENYEL

-323 DLLILKHTKESL
+323 DLAILKHTKEAL

-400 GPYLPGATSG
+400 GPYLPGASSG
-410 AGSSPYSE
+410 AGSSPFSE

-434 EVEDFLREKVRQAA
+434 EVESFLREKVRQAA
-448 GGEVVQHGAALGLG
+448 AGEVVQHGAALGLG

-472 AYNDLKEVLFA
+472 AYDELKEVLFT

-490 AAAYSMGLV
+490 AAAYAMGLV
-499 MLGSGLQ
+499 MLGSGQ
-506 STTDEMLAY
+506 QKATEEMLAY

-538 RQESADSV
+538 RQESADAV
-546 IETALKEKD
+546 IENALKEKD
-555 PILRYGG
+555 PLLRYGG

-607 KNPTQVPRIVQLL
+607 KSPTQVPRIVQLL

-667 FVSLGMI
+667 FISLGMI

-682 SPSLSPTRALY
+682 SPSLSATRALY

-707 FGASLGQGFIDAGG
+707 FGAALGQGFIDAGG

-776 TPAFEFI
+776 TPSFEFI
-783 SNVRPALFAYPAP
+783 SNARPALFAYPAA

-823 RTKEKEKAA
+823 KTKEKEKAA
-832 NEGERMDTDDT
+832 NEGERMDTDET
-843 PAAPPQDE
+843 PAAQPQDE

-862 TPKRTGPAP
+862 TPKRAAPAP

-884 AQMQYITFPAESRF
+884 AQMQYITFPAEGRF

-913 LIDKKEGEQV
+913 FVDKKDGEPI

-929 GAESAPTENTGAQPE
+929 GAET
-944 QPTPASTDEAAPPPS
+944 TPAENSATQTEGQPPANEAAPPP
-959 VQDVTTPTCEVFRTQ
+959 TI
-974 FQAFC
+974 
-979 VQLPHHVFVF
+979 QLPDAKSVTKPGRFG
-989 WSSEIEK
+989 WRI
-996 WVYYLQEKVKRKK
+996 KK
-1009 CDEARPTCE
+1009 LEHPPTVDIDRWC
-1018 RCKKAGMPCL
+1018 
-1028 GYEATDPDS
+1028 YS
-1037 RLLRIR
+1037 LRH
-1043 ARAATRDN
+1043 
-1051 SRKSSNI
+1051 NI
-1058 PRPAATL
+1058 PLGPHFLCAEEHIQAMPSG
-1065 ISPSDSTRGSQSHE
+1065 SPEFGDSI
-1079 STRPGLSL
+1079 
-1087 VHNQA
+1087 A
-1092 LFPPAEATSSS
+1092 
-1103 SNPVANN
+1103 N
-1110 DVFDFSFMSPSVAGL
+1110 DVFDFSFMSPSMS
-1125 DFSPQFGGDPS
+1125 DFPFGSGFGGDPS
-1136 TWDAHFLHTDLGP
+1136 TWDAGFVSNDIGTPQHA
-1149 WIPGQQSEGA
+1149 EGSGSVPLDSQA
-1159 LLGPQPTAQPVVSS
+1159 TAQLATPNLTHDPSH
-1173 PPESSLALYRPGYS
+1173 SLALYKAPQPPAR
-1187 PNTSKRMTSGQASLL
+1187 TSKQMTSGQASLL

-1208 GQSTSDPIMPTPDS
+1208 GQSTSDRMMPTPS
-1222 SQSTPPSTNSS
+1222 SFSTPPSTTSS
-1233 TWPSPDTEEDQESET
+1233 TWSSPNQHDDESDTSDD
-1248 SEESDPEGV
+1248 SDPEGI
-1257 RQIVCGTPTLE
+1257 RQIVCGSPILE
-1268 PTAHSNSLPFV
+1268 PTVQANSLPFV
-1279 LYNYS
+1279 LYSYA
-1284 TMVTRTIYEPLKMAT
+1284 TMATRTIYEPLKMAT
-1299 YIRNWLTERFHRS
+1299 YMRDWLTERFHYS
-1312 DESRNQVT
+1312 DESRAGLT
-1320 MLANLFHAMWSPRT
+1320 ALAGVFHTIWTTRASPV
-1334 SAADYIPMA
+1334 DYLPLA
-1343 SRIATQIRQ
+1343 SRVVAQFRQ
-1352 SVVQTS
+1352 RIVQAS
-1358 SALGLAV
+1358 SSLGLAT
-1365 QNNAQKACTLAD
+1365 QTEAQKLKTLGDAL
-1377 VMEIV
+1377 EII
-1382 NLQIQIGSLRTMF
+1382 NLQMQAGSLKTTLELM
-1395 EMVAEAAP
+1395 AETAP
-1403 LFRSACPEAP
+1403 LFRSACPESP
-1413 HELIDLPAKLTH
+1413 HELIDLPSKLTH
-1425 PDISLRHFATV
+1425 PDVSLRHFVTIDVVLSITV
-1436 DVILSVTSVRPMHFR
+1436 LRPMHFR
-1451 YDTHLDKEFQGRED
+1451 YNTHLEKDFRDRED
-1465 IGMQWFNGIPDELV
+1465 WGLLWLNGVPGELI
-1479 LVLARINMFMSDHW
+1479 LIMARINMFLTDYW
-1493 VDVHPNVIADI
+1493 ANVDRQIITEI
-1504 EKQLK
+1504 EQQLK
-1509 DFKSTPGRSPDA
+1509 EFKSSPGKSPDA

-1535 LAVLVYLYM
+1535 LAVLIYLYM
-1544 YLCSADAK
+1544 CLDGADAR

-1562 FMRVLDRTKPS
+1562 FMRVLDRTKPN
-1573 RIPDVFLLAPLH
+1573 RTPDVFLLAPMA
-1585 IVGRATC
+1585 IVGRATY
-1592 RPREREI
+1592 RPRERDI

-1609 CSHPGTG
+1609 CAHPGTCG
-1616 GHDALQIL
+1616 NDALQIL
-1624 EYVWAK
+1624 ECMWAK
-1630 SDAEGRPTVWSDARI
+1630 SDAEGRSVVWSDARV
-1645 ATLAVCGV
+1645 ALLTVCGV

>member
-13 LALLAEPELEIKQRA
+13 LALLAEPELEVKQRA
-28 LLELISL
+28 LAELIGL
-35 VPDFWAEIS
+35 VPDFWTEIS

-51 ALSESSDITPAA
+51 ALSESPEITATA
-63 RENAALVASK
+63 REDAALVASK

-82 DALSFALRSGNA
+82 DALSFALRAGNA
-94 FEAESTQEK
+94 FETESKQER
-103 SAEYTET
+103 SAEYAET

-115 IDRYIAQRVEFS
+115 IDRYIAQRVEFAD
-127 NATDPSTL
+127 ATDPSTL

-160 IEGGDVRQALGVA
+160 IEGGDVRQALGIA
-173 LESSRLDIVT
+173 LESSRLDIIT

-194 LSYAMEAVLDVG
+194 LSYAMDAVLDVG

-213 RVLHH
+213 RVLNH

-232 TIALTRLHVALATPS
+232 TIALTRLHVALATPI
-247 VTNPL
+247 VTTPL
-252 FQKLIESGDKTNR
+252 FKQLIDSGDKTNR

-277 GSTQDFLRIVSN
+277 GSTQDFLKIVSN
-289 SLPSTENYDL
+289 SLPSTEDYEL

-410 AGSSPYSE
+410 AGSSPFSE

-434 EVEDFLREKVRQAA
+434 EVESFLREK
-448 GGEVVQHGAALGLG
+448 
-462 IAGMASRSEE
+462 
-472 AYNDLKEVLFA
+472 
-483 DSAIASE
+483 
-490 AAAYSMGLV
+490 AAAYAMGLV
-499 MLGSGLQ
+499 MLGSG
-506 STTDEMLAY
+506 SRTATDEMLAY

-538 RQESADSV
+538 RQESADAV
-546 IETALKEKD
+546 IENGLKEKD
-555 PILRYGG
+555 PLLRYGG

-607 KNPTQVPRIVQLL
+607 KSPTQVPRIVQLL

-667 FVSLGMI
+667 FISLGMI

-682 SPSLSPTRALY
+682 SPSLSSTRALY
-693 HKIISDK
+693 HKIVSDK

-707 FGASLGQGFIDAGG
+707 FGAALGQGFIDAGG

-739 IVGMV
+739 IVGM
-744 LFCQFWYWY
+744 
-753 PLAHCACL
+753 
-761 AFEPTGV
+761 
-768 IGLTEELK
+768 
-776 TPAFEFI
+776 TPSFEFI
-783 SNVRPALFAYPAP
+783 SNARPALFAYPAL
-796 VKPPTKETV
+796 VKPPTKEAI

-823 RTKEKEKAA
+823 KTKEKEKAA
-832 NEGERMDTDDT
+832 TEGERMETDDT
-843 PAAPPQDE
+843 PAPAQDE
-851 EMKVDEPVPAP
+851 EMKVDEPAPAP

-884 AQMQYITFPAESRF
+884 AQMQFITFPTESRF

-913 LIDKKEGEQV
+913 LVDKKEGEDV

-929 GAESAPTENTGAQPE
+929 GTETDTTESAAQTEGQA
-944 QPTPASTDEAAPPPS
+944 PASEEAPPPPS
-959 VQDVTTPTCEVFRTQ
+959 VQFKSAQPDI
-974 FQAFC
+974 
-979 VQLPHHVFVF
+979 LHHHVFIFRSSKVEKRVF
-989 WSSEIEK
+989 N
-996 WVYYLQEKVKRKK
+996 VQE
-1009 CDEARPTCE
+1009 
-1018 RCKKAGMPCL
+1018 
-1028 GYEATDPDS
+1028 EATILKTPTHG
-1037 RLLRIR
+1037 RLGSGHEPRHEL
-1043 ARAATRDN
+1043 
-1051 SRKSSNI
+1051 
-1058 PRPAATL
+1058 PRP
-1065 ISPSDSTRGSQSHE
+1065 
-1079 STRPGLSL
+1079 
-1087 VHNQA
+1087 
-1092 LFPPAEATSSS
+1092 
-1103 SNPVANN
+1103 
-1110 DVFDFSFMSPSVAGL
+1110 
-1125 DFSPQFGGDPS
+1125 
-1136 TWDAHFLHTDLGP
+1136 
-1149 WIPGQQSEGA
+1149 
-1159 LLGPQPTAQPVVSS
+1159 
-1173 PPESSLALYRPGYS
+1173 
-1187 PNTSKRMTSGQASLL
+1187 PNRMTSGQAALL

-1208 GQSTSDPIMPTPDS
+1208 GAQSTSDRVLPTPTS
-1222 SQSTPPSTNSS
+1222 SYLTPPSTNGSA
-1233 TWPSPDTEEDQESET
+1233 WPSPDTEQDQESET

-1268 PTAHSNSLPFV
+1268 PTVQSNSLQFV
-1279 LYNYS
+1279 LYSYA
-1284 TMVTRTIYEPLKMAT
+1284 TMATRTIYEPLKMASQ
-1299 YIRNWLTERFHRS
+1299 IRDWVTERFHHS
-1312 DESRNQVT
+1312 DESRAGVT
-1320 MLANLFHAMWSPRT
+1320 LLAGIFHTMWSTRT

-1343 SRIATQIRQ
+1343 TRVATQIRQ
-1352 SVVQTS
+1352 KIVQTS
-1358 SALGLAV
+1358 SSLGLIA
-1365 QNNAQKACTLAD
+1365 QNEAQKVRTLHDAL
-1377 VMEIV
+1377 EII
-1382 NLQIQIGSLRTMF
+1382 NLQIYTAPLKTM
-1395 EMVAEAAP
+1395 MDTIAETAP
-1403 LFRSACPEAP
+1403 LFRSACPEAH

-1425 PDISLRHFATV
+1425 PNLSLRHFAVV
-1436 DVILSVTSVRPMHFR
+1436 DVLVSVTTLRPMQFR
-1451 YDTHLDKEFQGRED
+1451 YNTHPDKDFRDRED
-1465 IGMQWFNGIPDELV
+1465 VGMQWFNGVPGELI
-1479 LVLARINMFMSDHW
+1479 LIMARINMLLSDYW
-1493 VDVHPNVIADI
+1493 ASVDPAIIVEI
-1504 EKQLK
+1504 EQQLT
-1509 DFKSTPGRSPDA
+1509 DFKSMPGRSPDA
-1521 YLMVARLAVQECWR
+1521 YLMVARLAC
-1535 LAVLVYLYM
+1535 
-1544 YLCSADAK
+1544 LCLADAK
-1552 DPRVEKAQKS
+1552 DPRVEKVQRS
-1562 FMRVLDRTKPS
+1562 FMRVLDRTKPN
-1573 RIPDVFLLAPLH
+1573 RTPDVFLMAPMS
-1585 IVGRATC
+1585 IVGRVTY
-1592 RPREREI
+1592 RPREREL

-1609 CSHPGTG
+1609 CSHPGTSG
-1616 GHDALQIL
+1616 NDVVRIL
-1624 EYVWAK
+1624 EKVWARA
-1630 SDAEGRPTVWSDARI
+1630 DAEGRPAVWSDARV
-1645 ATLAVCGV
+1645 ATLSVCGV

>member
-28 LLELISL
+28 IAELVGL

-51 ALSESSDITPAA
+51 ALSESSDITATA

-82 DALSFALRSGNA
+82 EALSFALRAGNA
-94 FEAESTQEK
+94 FEGESNQEK
-103 SAEYTET
+103 SAEYAET

-115 IDRYIAQRVEFS
+115 IDRYIAQRVEFTDT
-127 NATDPSTL
+127 TDPSTL
-135 PNSGADSDKI
+135 PNSGAESDKI

-160 IEGGDVRQALGVA
+160 IEGGDVRQALGIA

-194 LSYAMEAVLDVG
+194 LSYAMDAVLDVG

-247 VTNPL
+247 VTIPL

-289 SLPSTENYDL
+289 SLSSTENYDI

-434 EVEDFLREKVRQAA
+434 EVESFLREKVRQAA

-462 IAGMASRSEE
+462 IAGMASRSEDT
-472 AYNDLKEVLFA
+472 YNDLKEVLFA

-490 AAAYSMGLV
+490 AAAYAMGLV
-499 MLGSGLQ
+499 MLGSGHQ
-506 STTDEMLAY
+506 TTTDEMLAY

-538 RQESADSV
+538 RQESADGV

-607 KNPTQVPRIVQLL
+607 KSPTQVPRIVQLL

-682 SPSLSPTRALY
+682 SLSLSSTRALY

-707 FGASLGQGFIDAGG
+707 LGAALGQGFIDAGG

-776 TPAFEFI
+776 TPAFGFI
-783 SNVRPALFAYPAP
+783 SNARPALFAYPAP
-796 VKPPTKETV
+796 VKPPTKEAV

-823 RTKEKEKAA
+823 KTKEKEKAA
-832 NEGERMDTDDT
+832 NEGERMETDDT
-843 PAAPPQDE
+843 PAATAQDE
-851 EMKVDEPVPAP
+851 EMKVDEPAPAP
-862 TPKRTGPAP
+862 APKRAGPAP

-884 AQMQYITFPAESRF
+884 AQMQFIAFPAESRF

-913 LIDKKEGEQV
+913 LIDKKDGEEV

-929 GAESAPTENTGAQPE
+929 GAEATPAENAGAQTE
-944 QPTPASTDEAAPPPS
+944 QTPPASNNDEAPPPPS
-959 VQDVTTPTCEVFRTQ
+959 VQY
-974 FQAFC
+974 AF
-979 VQLPHHVFVF
+979 
-989 WSSEIEK
+989 
-996 WVYYLQEKVKRKK
+996 
-1009 CDEARPTCE
+1009 
-1018 RCKKAGMPCL
+1018 
-1028 GYEATDPDS
+1028 
-1037 RLLRIR
+1037 
-1043 ARAATRDN
+1043 
-1051 SRKSSNI
+1051 
-1058 PRPAATL
+1058 
-1065 ISPSDSTRGSQSHE
+1065 GS
-1079 STRPGLSL
+1079 
-1087 VHNQA
+1087 
-1092 LFPPAEATSSS
+1092 
-1103 SNPVANN
+1103 
-1110 DVFDFSFMSPSVAGL
+1110 
-1125 DFSPQFGGDPS
+1125 
-1136 TWDAHFLHTDLGP
+1136 
-1149 WIPGQQSEGA
+1149 
-1159 LLGPQPTAQPVVSS
+1159 
-1173 PPESSLALYRPGYS
+1173 
-1187 PNTSKRMTSGQASLL
+1187 
-1202 NALFSL
+1202 
-1208 GQSTSDPIMPTPDS
+1208 
-1222 SQSTPPSTNSS
+1222 
-1233 TWPSPDTEEDQESET
+1233 
-1248 SEESDPEGV
+1248 
-1257 RQIVCGTPTLE
+1257 
-1268 PTAHSNSLPFV
+1268 
-1279 LYNYS
+1279 
-1284 TMVTRTIYEPLKMAT
+1284 
-1299 YIRNWLTERFHRS
+1299 
-1312 DESRNQVT
+1312 
-1320 MLANLFHAMWSPRT
+1320 
-1334 SAADYIPMA
+1334 
-1343 SRIATQIRQ
+1343 
-1352 SVVQTS
+1352 
-1358 SALGLAV
+1358 
-1365 QNNAQKACTLAD
+1365 
-1377 VMEIV
+1377 
-1382 NLQIQIGSLRTMF
+1382 
-1395 EMVAEAAP
+1395 
-1403 LFRSACPEAP
+1403 
-1413 HELIDLPAKLTH
+1413 
-1425 PDISLRHFATV
+1425 
-1436 DVILSVTSVRPMHFR
+1436 
-1451 YDTHLDKEFQGRED
+1451 
-1465 IGMQWFNGIPDELV
+1465 
-1479 LVLARINMFMSDHW
+1479 
-1493 VDVHPNVIADI
+1493 
-1504 EKQLK
+1504 
-1509 DFKSTPGRSPDA
+1509 
-1521 YLMVARLAVQECWR
+1521 
-1535 LAVLVYLYM
+1535 
-1544 YLCSADAK
+1544 
-1552 DPRVEKAQKS
+1552 
-1562 FMRVLDRTKPS
+1562 
-1573 RIPDVFLLAPLH
+1573 
-1585 IVGRATC
+1585 
-1592 RPREREI
+1592 
-1599 IRQRLLNLQE
+1599 
-1609 CSHPGTG
+1609 
-1616 GHDALQIL
+1616 
-1624 EYVWAK
+1624 
-1630 SDAEGRPTVWSDARI
+1630 
-1645 ATLAVCGV
+1645 

>member
-1 MVAQPRT
+1 MVAQCRT

-28 LLELISL
+28 IVELIGL

-51 ALSESSDITPAA
+51 ALSESNEITPIA

-82 DALSFALRSGNA
+82 DALSFALRAGNA
-94 FEAESTQEK
+94 FETESKQER
-103 SAEYTET
+103 SAEYAET

-115 IDRYIAQRVEFS
+115 IDRYIAQRVEF
-127 NATDPSTL
+127 ADTTDPSTL

-160 IEGGDVRQALGVA
+160 IEGGDVRQALGIA
-173 LESSRLDIVT
+173 LESSRLDIIT

-194 LSYAMEAVLDVG
+194 LSYAMDAVLDVG

-232 TIALTRLHVALATPS
+232 TIALTRLHVALATPV

-252 FQKLIESGDKTNR
+252 FKQLIESGDKTNR

-289 SLPSTENYDL
+289 SLPSTDDYEV

-387 IHKGNVAQAMELL
+387 IHKGNIAQAMELL

-410 AGSSPYSE
+410 AGSSPFSE

-434 EVEDFLREKVRQAA
+434 EVEGFLREKVRQAA

-462 IAGMASRSEE
+462 IAGMAGRSEE
-472 AYNDLKEVLFA
+472 AYNELKEVLFT

-490 AAAYSMGLV
+490 AAAYAMGLV
-499 MLGSGLQ
+499 MLGSGSQ
-506 STTDEMLAY
+506 TATEEMLAY

-538 RQESADSV
+538 RQESADAV
-546 IETALKEKD
+546 IEHALKEKD
-555 PILRYGG
+555 PLLRYGG

-583 HVAVSDTSDDVRRAA
+583 HVAVSDTSDEVRRAA

-607 KNPTQVPRIVQLL
+607 KSPTQVPRIVQLL

-667 FVSLGMI
+667 FISLGMI

-707 FGASLGQGFIDAGG
+707 FGAALGQGFIDAGG

-776 TPAFEFI
+776 TPSFEFI
-783 SNVRPALFAYPAP
+783 SNARPALFAYPAL

-843 PAAPPQDE
+843 PAAAAQDE
-851 EMKVDEPVPAP
+851 EMKVDEPVPTP

-913 LIDKKEGEQV
+913 LVDKKEGEEV

-929 GAESAPTENTGAQPE
+929 GTEATESAGAQTEE
-944 QPTPASTDEAAPPPS
+944 QPPSEEAPPPPS
-959 VQDVTTPTCEVFRTQ
+959 IQFTSTQLDIQHHHAFIFR
-974 FQAFC
+974 
-979 VQLPHHVFVF
+979 
-989 WSSEIEK
+989 SSKVEK
-996 WVYYLQEKVKRKK
+996 LSDAKR
-1009 CDEARPTCE
+1009 
-1018 RCKKAGMPCL
+1018 
-1028 GYEATDPDS
+1028 YESQDPDS
-1037 RLLRIR
+1037 RPRR
-1043 ARAATRDN
+1043 SRAAARVAAGN
-1051 SRKSSNI
+1051 SRNSSSL
-1058 PRPAATL
+1058 PRPSSSASPATA
-1065 ISPSDSTRGSQSHE
+1065 ITSPSDSTSPAQSHE
-1079 STRPGLSL
+1079 FARPLLPIIPNDGLYPSAEDHL
-1087 VHNQA
+1087 QA
-1092 LFPPAEATSSS
+1092 ISGNSQTG
-1103 SNPVANN
+1103 NPTGN
-1110 DVFDFSFMSPSVAGL
+1110 DVFDFSFMSPSLSGL
-1125 DFSPQFGGDPS
+1125 QFNAQFGGDPS
-1136 TWDAHFLHTDLGP
+1136 TWDTSLLSNDGA
-1149 WIPGQQSEGA
+1149 WIPGQNLEVAGS
-1159 LLGPQPTAQPVVSS
+1159 LPLGSQTPQLATPNLSDGRQ
-1173 PPESSLALYRPGYS
+1173 SSLALCKPS
-1187 PNTSKRMTSGQASLL
+1187 NLPDKPKHMSSGQASLL
-1202 NALFSL
+1202 SALFSL
-1208 GQSTSDPIMPTPDS
+1208 GQSTSDRVIPTPTS
-1222 SQSTPPSTNSS
+1222 SYSTPPSTNGS
-1233 TWPSPDTEEDQESET
+1233 TWPSPDTEQDQESES

-1268 PTAHSNSLPFV
+1268 PTVQSNSLPFA
-1279 LYNYS
+1279 LYSYA
-1284 TMVTRTIYEPLKMAT
+1284 TMATRTVYEPLKMASQL
-1299 YIRNWLTERFHRS
+1299 RNWVTERFHHS
-1312 DESRNQVT
+1312 DESRTGVT
-1320 MLANLFHAMWSPRT
+1320 MLAGLFHTMWNTRA
-1334 SAADYIPMA
+1334 SATDYIPMA
-1343 SRIATQIRQ
+1343 TRIATQFRHKI
-1352 SVVQTS
+1352 VQTS
-1358 SALGLAV
+1358 SSLGLIT
-1365 QNNAQKACTLAD
+1365 QNEAQRARTLGDAL
-1377 VMEIV
+1377 EII
-1382 NLQIQIGSLRTMF
+1382 NLQMHTASLRTML
-1395 EMVAEAAP
+1395 ETIAETAP

-1425 PDISLRHFATV
+1425 PDLSLRHFVVV
-1436 DVILSVTSVRPMHFR
+1436 DVIMSVASVRPMHFR
-1451 YDTHLDKEFQGRED
+1451 YNTHLDQDFRDRDD
-1465 IGMQWFNGIPDELV
+1465 IGMQWFNGVPGELV
-1479 LVLARINMFMSDHW
+1479 LIVARINMLLSDYW
-1493 VDVHPNVIADI
+1493 ASVDPAIIAEI
-1504 EKQLK
+1504 EQQLK
-1509 DFKSTPGRSPDA
+1509 DFKTNPGRSPDA

-1535 LAVLVYLYM
+1535 LAVLIYLYM
-1544 YLCSADAK
+1544 CLCLADAK
-1552 DPRVEKAQKS
+1552 DPRVEKAQRS
-1562 FMRVLDRTKPS
+1562 FMRVLDRTKPN
-1573 RIPDVFLLAPLH
+1573 RTPDVFLLVPMN
-1585 IVGRATC
+1585 IVGRATY

-1609 CSHPGTG
+1609 CSHPGTCG
-1616 GHDALQIL
+1616 NDAVRTL
-1624 EYVWAK
+1624 EEVWAR
-1630 SDAEGRPTVWSDARI
+1630 SDAEGRPAVWSDARI
-1645 ATLAVCGV
+1645 ATLAVCGI